1 MIRFYQPNL
10 DFGKH
15 EKYYTFVSG
24 SGDSLALL
32 KLVYDERIFWELSVA
47 REEWGA
53 QVVEAARSQFMSEPI
68 AST

>member
-1 MIRFYQPNL
+1 MKKITN
-10 DFGKH
+10 
-15 EKYYTFVSG
+15 VSG

-47 REEWGA
+47 CEEWGA
-53 QVVEAARSQFMSEPI
+53 QVVEASRSKFMSEPI